1 MKRVVF
7 LHGILPDS
15 LPWRVCVKGILR
27 LSPFWGYRM
36 TGDDV
41 KFTVCIPTLL
51 SRLDCVFLCGSPHQK
66 PSPTFSQIQDF
77 EHRLQIHL
85 HHLDAAHEDGSS
97 AQVGS
102 GTRALWFVA
111 HGRCGWGWT
120 QGKGH
125 HGQGP
130 EMRVRMLGGWGF
142 LRSINI
148 DISYWSLRTE
158 VK

>member
-51 SRLDCVFLCGSPHQK
+51 SRLDCVFLYDTSPKASKSPHQPFPK
-66 PSPTFSQIQDF
+66 SKILNIVSKFTFIIWMQRMKMVHQRKLEAARELYGLSPTD
-77 EHRLQIHL
+77 
-85 HHLDAAHEDGSS
+85 DVAEDELKAKATTGK
-97 AQVGS
+97 A
-102 GTRALWFVA
+102 R
-111 HGRCGWGWT
+111 RCGWGCLE
-120 QGKGH
+120 G
-125 HGQGP
+125 
-130 EMRVRMLGGWGF
+130 
-142 LRSINI
+142 
-148 DISYWSLRTE
+148 E
-158 VK
+158 VFWDP